1 VVSSQKAPEPLT
13 MAFDDDWPQS
23 PPFSPLDGGE
33 DAGN

>member
-1 VVSSQKAPEPLT
+1 

-33 DAGN
+33 DAGNQAHPSG